1 MKAHE
6 ILNQAQTEMQDRA
19 KTYDKPQGERSMG
32 ACVAA
37 FEAITRVKLTV
48 EQGWLFMCLLKAV
61 RSQQGDYR
69 ADNYVDLAA
78 YAGLMGEAASDQD
91 YRDRRLNGLRAMK
104 DEAMGLPKH
113 SQPVSPFE
121 CRSSYS
127 DELKT
132 IFNDAF
138 RSTEIPGWH
147 DITPEE
153 DEAWSR
159 RESQIFE
166 DAWNEA
172 KNQEFAEQWD
182 EKRMD
187 VIGQNG
193 NGAEH
198 YNFESDNQ
206 TVDHEGRLYI
216 RATDRSDYV
225 FGHYGAYFEPA
236 FMDGGPFVFV
246 CDRCGEIYSATDEV
260 EQCPGQPCGHTA
272 GFHNLSSTSEKICI
286 DCKQVMPG
294 KDDAKLTT
302 HKRVSSGK
310 VGPDT

>member
-19 KTYDKPQGERSMG
+19 KTYDKPAGERSMG
-32 ACVAA
+32 ACINA
-37 FEAITRVKLTV
+37 FEAITKVKLTV

-78 YAGLMGEAASDQD
+78 YAGLMGEAASDPD

-104 DEAMGLPKH
+104 DEARGLPKH

-153 DEAWSR
+153 DEAF
-159 RESQIFE
+159 Q
-166 DAWNEA
+166 ALH
-172 KNQEFAEQWD
+172 
-182 EKRMD
+182 
-187 VIGQNG
+187 IGT
-193 NGAEH
+193 EWC
-198 YNFESDNQ
+198 
-206 TVDHEGRLYI
+206 DHSAGRHSY
-216 RATDRSDYV
+216 
-225 FGHYGAYFEPA
+225 
-236 FMDGGPFVFV
+236 
-246 CDRCGEIYSATDEV
+246 
-260 EQCPGQPCGHTA
+260 
-272 GFHNLSSTSEKICI
+272 SSTKEAQCI
-286 DCKQVMPG
+286 DCKEMLMG
-294 KDDAKLTT
+294 GDDAKLTQ
-302 HKRVSSGK
+302 HKRKSG

>member
-19 KTYDKPQGERSMG
+19 KTYDKPAGERSMG

-37 FEAITRVKLTV
+37 FEAVTGLRVTV

-61 RSQQGDYR
+61 RSQQGAYR

-78 YAGLMGEAASDQD
+78 YAGLMGEAASDPD
-91 YRDRRLNGLRAMK
+91 YRDRRLNSVRGMK
-104 DEAMGLPKH
+104 EQAKDLPKNGP
-113 SQPVSPFE
+113 PVSPFE
-121 CRSSYS
+121 CRPS
-127 DELKT
+127 DV
-132 IFNDAF
+132 
-138 RSTEIPGWH
+138 
-147 DITPEE
+147 TPEE
-153 DEAWSR
+153 DEAW
-159 RESQIFE
+159 
-166 DAWNEA
+166 
-172 KNQEFAEQWD
+172 D
-182 EKRMD
+182 EKRID

-193 NGAEH
+193 PTGEH
-198 YNFESDNQ
+198 YTFGSDNR
-206 TVDHEGRLYI
+206 TITHEGHLYT

-236 FMDGGPFVFV
+236 FMDGGPYVFV

-260 EQCPGQPCGHTA
+260 EQCPGKPCGHTA
-272 GFHNLSSTSEKICI
+272 GFHSLSSTSEKICI